1 MANFFLDNE
10 DLQFLFN
17 HINLAEIAAVQ
28 EDNFTRDR
36 GNGCEYAPADAADA
50 IDNYRRVLTIVGEI
64 AGDHIAPRAEKVDHE
79 GNRLNPD
86 GTVALNDS
94 VRENI
99 EILAKADLMGF
110 TLPRK
115 YGGLNC
121 PCLIYT
127 MAIEMV
133 SR

>member
-10 DLQFLFN
+10 DIQFLFD

-64 AGDHIAPRAEKVDHE
+64 AAEQIAPRAEKVDRE
-79 GNRLNPD
+79 GNTLNPD
-86 GTVALNDS
+86 GTVTLCDE
-94 VRENI
+94 VRQNI
-99 EILAKADLMGF
+99 EALAKADL
-110 TLPRK
+110 
-115 YGGLNC
+115 
-121 PCLIYT
+121 
-127 MAIEMV
+127 
-133 SR
+133 